1 MVKECVFLARD
12 IDIGT
17 SDFLLSVST
26 FVEYWST
33 SRDDGQTMEII
44 ILYWVQC
51 CCCYGNVKWLHRHNM
66 LCISYILAAIE
77 ESESGFMP
85 NNYHRQGHR
94 HMSYSI

>member
-33 SRDDGQTMEII
+33 SRDDGQTMDII

-51 CCCYGNVKWLHRHNM
+51 CCM
-66 LCISYILAAIE
+66 LV
-77 ESESGFMP
+77 
-85 NNYHRQGHR
+85 
-94 HMSYSI
+94 